1 LIDARRDFFEDC
13 LKETDMKEKPSIE
26 FLKWSKSL
34 RKSLDKYAEEYV
46 TCLQNANEQTRSE
59 ILALDY
65 KDIPF
70 GPDEV
75 GLVIFVRVTKLTN
88 RTLWVKVLTPSGVGV
103 CFADELEEVPLY

>member
-1 LIDARRDFFEDC
+1 MMKPGTLVTSRERVYLDPPDMLVGEDG
-13 LKETDMKEKPSIE
+13 ESS
-26 FLKWSKSL
+26 W
-34 RKSLDKYAEEYV
+34 
-46 TCLQNANEQTRSE
+46 SE
-59 ILALDY
+59 ILARDY

-88 RTLWVKVLTPSGVGV
+88 RTLWVKVLAPNGVGV

>member
-1 LIDARRDFFEDC
+1 MMKPGTLVTSRERVYLDPPDMLVGEDG
-13 LKETDMKEKPSIE
+13 ESS
-26 FLKWSKSL
+26 W
-34 RKSLDKYAEEYV
+34 
-46 TCLQNANEQTRSE
+46 SE

-75 GLVIFVRVTKLTN
+75 GLVISVRMTKLTN
-88 RTLWVKVLTPSGVGV
+88 RTLWVKVLTPNGVGV